1 MIDFIIPS
9 IARPTLNKTLK
20 SIQEQQFLFAKDK
33 NWNVFVG
40 FDGISATNIEY
51 NNLIQDDK
59 FNFIFFEEKLGKV
72 GEYGIG
78 NAGIVRNEIIKKV
91 NSPNKW
97 IAFVDDDDTLTPY
110 YIDSLSVEL
119 ENTDPPFDVCVF
131 RMRYDPG
138 GEKILPP
145 IMNDELEEDKV
156 GISFCVKKDFIKK
169 HNIKFVNDIREDF
182 KFLMDLKNAGAVI
195 KVSKY
200 VTYNVGF

>member
-9 IARPTLNKTLK
+9 IARPTLNRTLK
-20 SIQEQQFLFAKDK
+20 SIQEQQFMFAKDK

-119 ENTDPPFDVCVF
+119 ENSDPPFDVCVF

-138 GEKILPP
+138 GERILPP

>member
-1 MIDFIIPS
+1 MIDFVIPS
-9 IARPTLNKTLK
+9 IARPTLNRTLK

-40 FDGISATNIEY
+40 FDGISATDIQY

-78 NAGIVRNEIIKKV
+78 NAGIVRNEIMKKV
-91 NSPNKW
+91 NSSNKW

-119 ENTDPPFDVCVF
+119 ENTEKPFDVCVF

-145 IMNDELEEDKV
+145 MLNDELLEDKV

-182 KFLMDLKNAGAVI
+182 KFLMDLKNAGASI
-195 KVSKY
+195 RVSKY

>member
-9 IARPTLNKTLK
+9 IARPTLNRTLK
-20 SIQEQQFLFAKDK
+20 SIQEQQFLFSKDK
-33 NWNVFVG
+33 NWNAFIG
-40 FDGISATNIEY
+40 FDGLSATDIEY

-59 FNFIFFEEKLGKV
+59 FNFIFFKEKLGKV

-78 NAGIVRNEIIKKV
+78 NAGIVRNEIMKKV
-91 NSPNKW
+91 NTSNKW
-97 IAFVDDDDTLTPY
+97 IAFVDDDDTVTPY
-110 YIDSLSVEL
+110 YVDSLAVEL
-119 ENTDPPFDVCVF
+119 ENTEKPFDVCVF

-145 IMNDELEEDKV
+145 IMDDELIEDKV

-169 HNIKFVNDIREDF
+169 HNIQFVNDIREDF
-182 KFLMDLKNAGAVI
+182 KFLMDLKNAGADI
-195 KVSKY
+195 RVSKY

>member
-1 MIDFIIPS
+1 MIDFVIPS
-9 IARPTLNKTLK
+9 IARPTLNRTLK
-20 SIQEQQFLFAKDK
+20 SIQDQQFLFAKDK

-40 FDGISATNIEY
+40 FDGISATDIQY

-78 NAGIVRNEIIKKV
+78 NAGIVRNEIMKKV
-91 NSPNKW
+91 NSSNKW

-119 ENTDPPFDVCVF
+119 ENTEKPFDVCVF

-145 IMNDELEEDKV
+145 MLNDELLEDKV

-182 KFLMDLKNAGAVI
+182 KFLMDLKNAGASI
-195 KVSKY
+195 RVSKY

>member
-9 IARPTLNKTLK
+9 IARPTLNRTLK

-40 FDGISATNIEY
+40 FDGITATNIEY

-78 NAGIVRNEIIKKV
+78 NAGMVRNEIIKKV

-97 IAFVDDDDTLTPY
+97 IAFVDDDDTLTSY
-110 YIDSLSVEL
+110 YIDSLAVEL
-119 ENTDPPFDVCVF
+119 QNTETPFDVCVF

-138 GEKILPP
+138 GKKILPP
-145 IMNDELEEDKV
+145 IMNDELVEDKV

-182 KFLMDLKNAGAVI
+182 KYLMDLKNAGASI

>member
-1 MIDFIIPS
+1 MIDFVIPS
-9 IARPTLNKTLK
+9 IGRPTLNRTLK
-20 SIQEQQFLFAKDK
+20 SIQEQQFMFAKDK

-51 NNLIQDDK
+51 DNLIQDDK
-59 FNFIFFEEKLGKV
+59 FNFIFFEEKLGKI

-91 NSPNKW
+91 NSSNKW
-97 IAFVDDDDTLTPY
+97 IAFVDDDDTVTSY
-110 YIDSLSVEL
+110 YVDSLAVEL

-131 RMRYDPG
+131 RMRCDPG
-138 GEKILPP
+138 GERILPP
-145 IMNDELEEDKV
+145 IMNDELGEDKV